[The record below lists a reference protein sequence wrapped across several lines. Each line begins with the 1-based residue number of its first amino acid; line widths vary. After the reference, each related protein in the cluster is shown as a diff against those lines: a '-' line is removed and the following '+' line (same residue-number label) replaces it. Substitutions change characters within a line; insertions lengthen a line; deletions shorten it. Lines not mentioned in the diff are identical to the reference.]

1 MTETEYQERKRALW
15 LLWSPFD
22 KALNKALASAAKD
35 DVDVLDVWYDVYERL
50 DAALDKEWAATPKVP
65 RLQGPA
71 TSAQIAM
78 IERLENEAFSRLYH
92 GKATIGRDALR
103 RIRTSRHGGKQEAS
117 EVIDALVKARAR
129 GWKD

>member
-1 MTETEYQERKRALW
+1 VTETEYQERKRALW
-15 LLWSPFD
+15 LLGRPFEE
-22 KALNKALASAAKD
+22 ALNRAPASE
-35 DVDVLDVWYDVYERL
+35 DVDVLIDWYEAYDKLVR
-50 DAALDKEWAATPKVP
+50 ALDKEWAATPKAP

-103 RIRTSRHGGKQEAS
+103 RIRNTRHGGKQEAS